1 MYFKHGISSLIF
13 FLKSEDLKQIKPKK
27 SIWTFLHEYY
37 SKNIRS
43 LEFKL
48 APKIFSLAPLMLF
61 GTNKPIPEMEY
72 FPKRNFGKQ
81 GEMASINHCIF
92 L

>member
-1 MYFKHGISSLIF
+1 MNIIQKSLIF
-13 FLKSEDLKQIKPKK
+13 EVLTKK
-27 SIWTFLHEYY
+27 I
-37 SKNIRS
+37 
-43 LEFKL
+43 

-81 GEMASINHCIF
+81 GEKASINHCIF